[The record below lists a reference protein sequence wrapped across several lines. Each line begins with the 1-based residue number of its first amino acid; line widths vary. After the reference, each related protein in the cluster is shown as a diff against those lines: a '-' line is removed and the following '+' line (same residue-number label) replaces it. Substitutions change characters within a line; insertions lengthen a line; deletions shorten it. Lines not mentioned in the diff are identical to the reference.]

1 MTTSTQPL
9 GLLLGPQYYY
19 IMNKTFR
26 EVFEEERE
34 VATSVA
40 NHWGYGIRSTGLD
53 TRMRKANEDRV
64 PVVAN
69 INTLRLTKDIPKT
82 SRILQIEEEL
92 RGIENGRLLAKF
104 TEEAAKKGAD
114 GRDEENGKSPIIALM
129 EEKVREYNHIVL
141 HKHLDKHYNEETRRI
156 LKIDRDAG

>member
-1 MTTSTQPL
+1 M
-9 GLLLGPQYYY
+9 
-19 IMNKTFR
+19 
-26 EVFEEERE
+26 FEEERE
-34 VATSVA
+34 VAASVA
-40 NHWGYGIRSTGLD
+40 NHWGYSVRSNGLD
-53 TRMRKANEDRV
+53 PRMRKANEDKV

-104 TEEAAKKGAD
+104 TEEAAKKGGD

-129 EEKVREYNHIVL
+129 
-141 HKHLDKHYNEETRRI
+141 
-156 LKIDRDAG
+156 